1 MDLFETRVSNSGEKP
16 LAERMRPQGLDDVLG
31 QEQLVGTRGLL
42 RRLAEG
48 LGRGGEI
55 PSLIFWGPPGCGKTT
70 LARAIAGLGNAHFE
84 PFSAVLGGVK
94 DVREI
99 VERAKERRKRGLGKT
114 LLFVDEIHRFNKGQ
128 QDAFLPHVE
137 DGTLV
142 LVGATTE
149 NPSFALNAALLS
161 RCRVM
166 RLEPLTSD
174 AILALLKRALAHDE
188 ALAGLVLSDE
198 ALGVLVEKADGDGR
212 RALNDLEI
220 VAQLGRERG
229 RPLEAADL
237 GAIFGVTPLRHDRNG
252 DGHHDVVSAFIKS
265 MRGSDPDAALYYLA
279 RLIEAGDDP
288 RFLLRRMV
296 IFASEDVGNAD
307 PRALGI
313 AVDGLQAYELV
324 GMPEGRIILGQVC
337 TYLATAP
344 KSNAS
349 YLAIDKALELA
360 RKSGSLPIPMKLRNA
375 PTKLMKS
382 MGHSEGYRYPH
393 DHGGF
398 VPEHYLPEALI
409 GTTLFEPEGHGYE
422 KQIAER
428 LARWRA
434 LRDGGG

>member
-1 MDLFETRVSNSGEKP
+1 MDLFETQVPSPVQRP
-16 LAERMRPQGLDDVLG
+16 LAERMRPQGLDEVLG
-31 QEQLVGTRGLL
+31 QEQLVGARGLL
-42 RRLAEG
+42 RRLADG
-48 LGRGGEI
+48 MARGGEL

-70 LARAIAGLGNAHFE
+70 LARALAGLGKAHFE

-94 DVREI
+94 EVREI

-166 RLEPLTSD
+166 RLEPLARESV
-174 AILALLKRALAHDE
+174 LALMRRALIEDEQLHGLEVSEE
-188 ALAGLVLSDE
+188 ALEVLAD
-198 ALGVLVEKADGDGR
+198 KADGDGR

-220 VAQLGRERG
+220 VAQLAREQG
-229 RPLEAADL
+229 RPIAAEDL
-237 GAIFGVTPLRHDRNG
+237 VALFGKTPLRHDRDG
-252 DGHHDVVSAFIKS
+252 DQHHDVVSAFIKS

-307 PRALGI
+307 PRALGV
-313 AVDGLQAYELV
+313 AVDGLQAYQLV

-360 RKSGSLPIPMKLRNA
+360 RKAGSLPIPMKLRNA

-409 GTTLFEPEGHGYE
+409 GTTLFAPEGHGYE

-434 LRDGGG
+434 LREEEG